1 MKAKEQC
8 KCVHMH
14 GRAHQRGGHG
24 DVVELPS
31 TPLWYCAGEEEP
43 ESVSGEQRRF
53 VLHSGEQTI
62 SHTHALSFAP
72 PFLKSFTSVLLP
84 VFLPTVN
91 LCPPIL
97 KKGNLSSFTFFH
109 SLDIPSSLLSSS
121 LHYLFPPFP
130 AFLWVLEAGSLS
142 ALCSWW

>member
-53 VLHSGEQTI
+53 VLHSGEQII
-62 SHTHALSFAP
+62 SHTLYR
-72 PFLKSFTSVLLP
+72 LL
-84 VFLPTVN
+84 
-91 LCPPIL
+91 
-97 KKGNLSSFTFFH
+97 
-109 SLDIPSSLLSSS
+109 LLSSS
-121 LHYLFPPFP
+121 PLLLSC
-130 AFLWVLEAGSLS
+130 FLYFFLLYISFFEDGRT
-142 ALCSWW
+142 